1 LRDRWQAQGRTFTQ
15 VRIGVTTGPMIVGN
29 MGSRTRTDYTMMG
42 DTVNL
47 AARFES
53 GQKVY
58 GTNVM
63 VNDLIYEQVADLVES
78 RKLDLIQV
86 VGKEEPV
93 TAYEVLERKGELGAE
108 MMQVLEL
115 YNQGMDT
122 YWEYKFAEAKKFF
135 DQALAIVPSD
145 GPSALYAD
153 RCEDFSLNPP
163 EDLVFR
169 AESK

>member
-1 LRDRWQAQGRTFTQ
+1 
-15 VRIGVTTGPMIVGN
+15 
-29 MGSRTRTDYTMMG
+29 MG

-58 GTNVM
+58 GTDIM
-63 VNDLIYEQVADLVES
+63 VNDIIYDKVGDLVES

-93 TAYEVLERKGELGAE
+93 TAYEILERKGDLRAE

-115 YNQGMDT
+115 YNQGMDA
-122 YWEYKFAEAKKFF
+122 YWEFNFAEAKKFF
-135 DQALAIVPSD
+135 DQALEIVPTD

-153 RCEDFSLNPP
+153 RCEDFAFNPP